1 MTFIIHV
8 NRDQN
13 LRIKSLSLKRGNFTA
28 LHPSTFL
35 RTFRNP
41 LNTYLPL
48 SQRQWTLWFHFLKQV
63 AIKNKQKKTHDI
75 YACVI
80 TIKNRLDSVVQFDSR
95 QQYPPRPANQL
106 TRDLWEHN
114 TASTPPLCWNHLTF
128 SYFPQTVSLCTGLN
142 CLQQDRCFG
151 GQRDERIWSVDGP
164 RSALPG
170 VLSLPLFYLLKWFN
184 GS

>member
-1 MTFIIHV
+1 MTFIIHG

-128 SYFPQTVSLCTGLN
+128 SYFPQTVSFEITLHRSQLFTTRQMFWWTARREDMNSGWIAQCTA
-142 CLQQDRCFG
+142 RCAEFTF
-151 GQRDERIWSVDGP
+151 V
-164 RSALPG
+164 LP
-170 VLSLPLFYLLKWFN
+170 S
-184 GS
+184 